1 MALRYARTGRRE
13 KSGGRRAMAEYDY
26 IVVGAGSAGGTLAS
40 RLTEHAGTKVLLLE
54 AGAAS
59 HPYSRMPLSF
69 GLLIDNPAANWLYQ
83 SEPEP
88 NTANRQIPVPRGKL
102 LGGSSSINGLVW
114 VRGQPLDYDT
124 WAQMGCRGWSW
135 RDVAPLF
142 TRMENFVDG
151 DGSNGRGTGGPLKVS
166 TVPDENPLYDA
177 IFKAAV
183 AAGFK
188 LNPDYNSE
196 DQEGV
201 VKTQTSIYK
210 GRRMSVAHCY
220 IEPAMKRPNLHVV
233 TNAMTLRVLLEG
245 RKCVGVEYE
254 KEGRVV
260 QARARETIISAG
272 GVASPQILELSGIGQ
287 PELLKQHGIEVKH
300 ELRAVGENFRDH
312 INARIVW
319 RVKDP
324 RVSYNHMARGLGAVT
339 QMMKYLTTGGGF
351 MSLPSAPL
359 LAFLRTRPE
368 LATPDVQMHIVPYS
382 IKDPKTR
389 KLQDFPSMTIS
400 VYQLRPESL
409 GSIHIKSKDP
419 KAHPAIRFNF
429 LHDPIDQ
436 AAMSEGFRM
445 IRRIVDAAPMDAFRG
460 EEYSPG
466 LSVKSDAEILDWI
479 RNNSQTAYHPIGT
492 CRMGPAGP
500 TTVVDDKLRV
510 HGLECLRGADASI
523 FPTMPS
529 GNTNAP
535 SIMVGE
541 KMADILKAAA

>member
-1 MALRYARTGRRE
+1 MAD
-13 KSGGRRAMAEYDY
+13 YDY
-26 IVVGAGSAGGTLAS
+26 IIVGAGSAGGALAA
-40 RLTEHAGTKVLLLE
+40 RLAENPTAKVLLLE

-88 NTANRQIPVPRGKL
+88 GTANRQIPVPRGKL

-135 RDVAPLF
+135 RDVAPVF
-142 TRMENFVDG
+142 TRMETFVDG
-151 DGSNGRGTGGPLKVS
+151 NGENGRGTTGPLKVS

-177 IFKAAV
+177 LFKAAV

-220 IEPAMKRPNLHVV
+220 IEPAMKRCRNLQVV
-233 TNAMTLRVLLEG
+233 TNAHTLRVLLEG
-245 RKCVGVEYE
+245 KRCVGVEYE
-254 KEGRVV
+254 KDGKVV
-260 QARARETIISAG
+260 QARARETILSAG

-287 PELLKQHGIEVKH
+287 PELLRQHGIEVKH
-300 ELRAVGENFRDH
+300 ELPAVGENFRDH

-324 RVSYNHMARGLGAVT
+324 KVSYNHMARGIGAVT
-339 QMMKYLTTGGGF
+339 QMMKYLATGGGF

-368 LATPDVQMHIVPYS
+368 LATPDVQMHLVPYS

-409 GSIHIKSKDP
+409 GSIHIKSPDP
-419 KAHPAIRFNF
+419 KAQPAIRFNF
-429 LHDPIDQ
+429 LADPIDQ
-436 AAMSEGFRM
+436 AAMTEGFRM
-445 IRRIVDAAPMDAFRG
+445 IRRIVDAPPMDAFRG
-460 EEYSPG
+460 EEFSPG
-466 LSVKSDAEILDWI
+466 PQISTDAQILDYI
-479 RNNSQTAYHPIGT
+479 RNNSQTAYHPVGT

-500 TTVVDDKLRV
+500 RTVVDEKLRV
-510 HGLECLRGADASI
+510 HGIEGLRVADASI

-541 KMADILKAAA
+541 KMADILKAA

>member
-1 MALRYARTGRRE
+1 
-13 KSGGRRAMAEYDY
+13 MAEYDY

-40 RLTEHAGTKVLLLE
+40 RLSENSKAKVLLLE
-54 AGAAS
+54 AGSAS

-151 DGSNGRGTGGPLKVS
+151 DGSNGRGTDGPLKVS
-166 TVPDENPLYDA
+166 TVPDQNPLYDA

-260 QARARETIISAG
+260 QARARETILSAG

-287 PELLKQHGIEVKH
+287 PDLLKQHGIEVKH

-324 RVSYNHMARGLGAVT
+324 RVSYNHMARGIGAVT

-409 GSIHIKSKDP
+409 GSIHIRSKDP
-419 KAHPAIRFNF
+419 NAHPAIRFNF

-445 IRRIVDAAPMDAFRG
+445 IRRIVDAPPMDEFRG

-500 TTVVDDKLRV
+500 TTVVDDKLKV
-510 HGLECLRGADASI
+510 HGLEGLRVADASI

>member
-1 MALRYARTGRRE
+1 
-13 KSGGRRAMAEYDY
+13 MAEYDY

-40 RLTEHAGTKVLLLE
+40 RLSENSKAKVLLRE

-151 DGSNGRGTGGPLKVS
+151 DGSNGRGTDGPLKVS
-166 TVPDENPLYDA
+166 TVPDQNPLYDA

-260 QARARETIISAG
+260 QARARETILSAG

-287 PELLKQHGIEVKH
+287 PDLLKQHGIEVKH

-324 RVSYNHMARGLGAVT
+324 RVSYNHMARGIGAVT

-409 GSIHIKSKDP
+409 GSIHIRSKDP
-419 KAHPAIRFNF
+419 NAHPAIRFNF

-445 IRRIVDAAPMDAFRG
+445 IRRIVDAPPMDEFRG

-500 TTVVDDKLRV
+500 TTVVDDKLKV
-510 HGLECLRGADASI
+510 HGLEGLRVADASI

>member
-1 MALRYARTGRRE
+1 
-13 KSGGRRAMAEYDY
+13 MAEYDY

-40 RLTEHAGTKVLLLE
+40 RLTENSNAKVLLLE

-151 DGSNGRGTGGPLKVS
+151 DGSNGRGTDGPLKVS
-166 TVPDENPLYDA
+166 TVPDQNPLYDA

-260 QARARETIISAG
+260 QARARETILSAG

-287 PELLKQHGIEVKH
+287 PDLLKQHGIEVKH

-324 RVSYNHMARGLGAVT
+324 RVSYNHMARGVGAVT

-445 IRRIVDAAPMDAFRG
+445 IRRIVDAAPMDEFRG

-466 LSVKSDAEILDWI
+466 LSVKSDSEILDWI

-500 TTVVDDKLRV
+500 TTVVDDKLKV
-510 HGLECLRGADASI
+510 HGLEGLRVADASI